1 MKLKIYELATGTFRH
16 GCMSGSF
23 DHCEQW
29 TFLPK
34 NAWYSR
40 MVLNERLTQ
49 FHKNF
54 CLLYFYRGEFGPGH
68 FLLMNL
74 VTRVQFWVERDEIE
88 EIMKAA
94 FPNLNLN
101 DERKATVW
109 SKFRY
114 FEHCFPSE
122 EVDAVNDRFQLQS
135 SSDDG
140 VCISSLKINGTQI

>member
-1 MKLKIYELATGTFRH
+1 MIVISQVKLKISEHATG
-16 GCMSGSF
+16 SYK
-23 DHCEQW
+23 HCEQW

-88 EIMKAA
+88 ESMKEE
-94 FPNLNLN
+94 FPNFNFDDEIHVGSNLGALIV
-101 DERKATVW
+101 E
-109 SKFRY
+109 
-114 FEHCFPSE
+114 
-122 EVDAVNDRFQLQS
+122 
-135 SSDDG
+135 SD
-140 VCISSLKINGTQI
+140 KIVVPYQFGGEFADQVLGEY

>member
-88 EIMKAA
+88 ELMKAA
-94 FPNLNLN
+94 FPNFNLN
-101 DERKATVW
+101 DEINVGSIVGEMKVGNDKIVVPYQFGGEFADQVIG
-109 SKFRY
+109 KF
-114 FEHCFPSE
+114 
-122 EVDAVNDRFQLQS
+122 
-135 SSDDG
+135 
-140 VCISSLKINGTQI
+140 